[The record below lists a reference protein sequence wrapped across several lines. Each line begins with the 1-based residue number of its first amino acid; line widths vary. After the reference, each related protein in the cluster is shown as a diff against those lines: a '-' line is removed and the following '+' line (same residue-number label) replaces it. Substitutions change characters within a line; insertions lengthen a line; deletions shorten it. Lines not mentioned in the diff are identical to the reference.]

1 MNGNIL
7 CSIEGNIG
15 SGKSSIL
22 QFLKSKKYNN
32 VVFVDE
38 PIDLWNSIT
47 DKDGITILQ
56 HFYHSKEEFSFAFQ
70 MMAYITR
77 LKMIKEAVKANS
89 NCIIITERCLD
100 TDKNIFEKM
109 LYDEGFIN
117 DIEHKIYTSWF
128 DEFKEYANVSKI
140 IYVGT
145 DPEICS
151 KRIAKRNR
159 TGESDMP
166 ITYLKK
172 CHDYHQNWIISFGS
186 PTLIIDGNQEN
197 NINNLT
203 FNSHIDSIER
213 FLEITQKKEFLDSAL
228 WLTGC

>member
-1 MNGNIL
+1 MNGNII

-22 QFLKSKKYNN
+22 QFLKSKNYDN

-38 PIDLWNSIT
+38 PVDLWNLIT

-56 HFYHSKEEFSFAFQ
+56 HFYKSKEKFSFAFQ

-77 LKMIKEAVKANS
+77 LKMIKEAVKINT
-89 NCIIITERCLD
+89 NCIIITERCLE

-117 DIEHKIYTSWF
+117 DIEHKIYASWF

-159 TGESDMP
+159 TGESDIP
-166 ITYLKK
+166 LDYLKK
-172 CHDYHQNWIISFGS
+172 CHEYHHSWIMGFGCF
-186 PTLIIDGNQEN
+186 TLVIDGNLENN
-197 NINNLT
+197 NINST
-203 FNSHIDSIER
+203 FNSHIESIER
-213 FLEITQKKEFLDSAL
+213 FLKITQITECLDSAL